1 MRPEPNIADIDL
13 RLRQARGF
21 SIVSAIFLLVVLSL
35 LGSLMLTFS
44 TVQHVTGAQD
54 VQGSRAYQAA
64 RAGIEWGVYQLLQ
77 TGTQPN
83 PGCNANAQ
91 FVPGTATALAGTL
104 SGFTVIVTCVGFGP
118 YNEGGPDSKV
128 YQITS
133 TATSGSGPGSLDYVE
148 RQLRV
153 TAER

>member
-1 MRPEPNIADIDL
+1 MRPEPTIAGIGL
-13 RLRQARGF
+13 PLRQARGF

-64 RAGIEWGVYQLLQ
+64 RAGIEWGLYQLKQ
-77 TGTQPN
+77 N
-83 PGCNANAQ
+83 SSCANVS
-91 FVPGTATALAGTL
+91 FVPGTNAFGGTL
-104 SGFTVIVTCVGFGP
+104 SGFKVTVACVTVGGP
-118 YNEGGPDSKV
+118 YNEAGTSTTV

-133 TATSGSGPGSLDYVE
+133 TATSGSAPGNLDYVE

-153 TAER
+153 TAEH